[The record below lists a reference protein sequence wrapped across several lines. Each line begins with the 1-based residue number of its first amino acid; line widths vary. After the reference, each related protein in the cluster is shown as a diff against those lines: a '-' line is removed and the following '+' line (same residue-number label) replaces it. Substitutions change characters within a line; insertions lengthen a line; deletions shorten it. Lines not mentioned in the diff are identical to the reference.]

1 MSLLSKLFGKK
12 KNPEDYF
19 TVTIT
24 DASVKIE
31 HPGRK
36 TEQVKWDDIVE
47 IRMINTSAGPAMPD
61 VWLALMGGPNGCL
74 IPQGAKGFKEV
85 YDKVSTYEGFDF
97 DNVIKSMGCSEDAQ
111 FLLWKKPGTNIYK
124 PI

>member
-1 MSLLSKLFGKK
+1 MGIFDKLFGKK

-24 DASVKIE
+24 DEMIKVE

-36 TEQVKWDDIVE
+36 TEQVNWKDIVE

-61 VWLALMGGPNGCL
+61 VWLALMGGENGCL
-74 IPQGAKGFKEV
+74 IPQGAKGYKEV
-85 YDKVSTYEGFDF
+85 YDIVSKYDGFDF
-97 DNVIKSMGCSEDAQ
+97 NNVIKSMGCSDDAQ